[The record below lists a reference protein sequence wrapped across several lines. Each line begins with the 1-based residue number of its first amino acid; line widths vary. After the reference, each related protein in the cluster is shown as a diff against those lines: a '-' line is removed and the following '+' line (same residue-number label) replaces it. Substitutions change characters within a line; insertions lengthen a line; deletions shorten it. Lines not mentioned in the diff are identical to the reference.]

1 MARPRIERT
10 VFKKTSRGDEP
21 LEIPVATIHG
31 RNDGPTFTVMSG
43 MHAGEYAGVLAA
55 QRMITSIG
63 PEDLSGTLRV
73 IPVISTRAFMARY
86 MQLSPVDDREVHF
99 YGPGNPD
106 HSYTEFHVDALYSII
121 RDSDYVI
128 DMHSGEFAQSL
139 MPWIPVPM
147 IGDRDLQLAS
157 LSLARGYPVTYVEPR
172 TELEA
177 IPALASHL
185 CDDGIANLWAEI
197 GKNGLPEK
205 VAIDAHYA
213 GATAALQTTGMLEGA
228 PPRPPQTAIS
238 GRRYQIN
245 ASRSGVWH
253 PEISEGEV
261 VEEGQELGRMTDYF
275 GREIEVYRAPE
286 RSLVVYYWSSPA
298 IDHTRRPHGY
308 DWHSGLV
315 RLLAIDSE
323 QPVDDVLR

>member
-1 MARPRIERT
+1 MTQPRIETT
-10 VFKKTSRGDEP
+10 VFRKTFKGDEP

-31 RNDGPTFTVMSG
+31 AKDGPTFTVMSG

-55 QRMITSIG
+55 QRLITSIV
-63 PEDLSGTLRV
+63 PDELSGRLRV

-106 HSYTEFHVDALYSII
+106 GSYTEFHVDALYSII
-121 RDSDYVI
+121 KDSDYVI

-147 IGDRDLQLAS
+147 IGDRDLRAAS
-157 LSLARGYPVTYVEPR
+157 LSLAKGYPVTYVEPR
-172 TELEA
+172 TDRGLIPELA
-177 IPALASHL
+177 WHL

-197 GKNGLPEK
+197 GKNGLAEDT
-205 VAIDAHYA
+205 AIDAHY
-213 GATAALQTTGMLEGA
+213 GGVRAALQTTGMLEG
-228 PPRPPQTAIS
+228 PSPRPPQTAIV
-238 GRRYQIN
+238 GRGYQIN
-245 ASRSGVWH
+245 ATQSGVWR
-253 PEISEGEV
+253 PEVSEGDM
-261 VEEGQELGRMTDYF
+261 VEEGQVLGRLTDYF
-275 GREIEVYRAPE
+275 GREIEVYRARE
-286 RSLVVYYWSSPA
+286 RSLVLYYWSSPA

-323 QPVDDVLR
+323 QPVDQVMP